1 MPGRIRVE
9 WFVSLGKNTLCPILV
24 DCTFF
29 LFHPVQMPDL
39 GHRRGIPVKYETI
52 VILCAHHSGSS
63 AIAGALHHM
72 GIEMTDKPGR
82 KDKIHPH
89 GIWER
94 GAFQQLND
102 KILSA
107 AGGSWDK
114 PPPHEK
120 ILNIDR
126 SEQIKKLIGSVKAKP
141 WGWKDPRTALT
152 AELWHPHL
160 TNPFYVVI
168 WRDIESMVCS
178 YEHYKSKFGELGDLS
193 ELAEIYIDRINKF
206 IKGKPCYHIM
216 WYENL
221 LEFPRFELKILT
233 EKLDLEAT
241 EAAVKMVDSSC
252 RHF

>member
-1 MPGRIRVE
+1 M
-9 WFVSLGKNTLCPILV
+9 
-24 DCTFF
+24 
-29 LFHPVQMPDL
+29 
-39 GHRRGIPVKYETI
+39 KYETI

-63 AIAGALHHM
+63 AVAGALHHM

-126 SEQIKKLIGSVKAKP
+126 SEQIKKLVDSVKAKP
-141 WGWKDPRTALT
+141 WGWKDPRNALT

-160 TNPFYVVI
+160 VKPFYVIVE
-168 WRDIESMVCS
+168 RDIKSIIGS
-178 YEHYKSKFGELGDLS
+178 YDKYKSKFGKLDIFQCR
-193 ELAEIYIDRINKF
+193 ELAEAYQERMYAMTD
-206 IKGKPCYHIM
+206 KPHHII
-216 WYENL
+216 WYEDL
-221 LEFPRFELKILT
+221 LAFPRWELGELAK
-233 EKLDLEAT
+233 KLDLELT
-241 EAAVKMVDSSC
+241 EAALKIVDSSC